1 MFMERQQALL
11 LEQQKEIRR
20 EMEAGQKA
28 TEAKAKA
35 DLEKLREEM
44 TPPEPAPAITEEELA
59 TLQARVQALH
69 AAQLLADEELFV
81 AEDLCADYLEL
92 QASVPSGGVLTQE
105 AIQTCVGHSYA
116 AAAKLLKLVR
126 LSAGMASDAAFAR
139 QLKRKFV

>member
-1 MFMERQQALL
+1 MERQQVVLL
-11 LEQQKEIRR
+11 GQQKEAKLELAQARQ
-20 EMEAGQKA
+20 EMETKM
-28 TEAKAKA
+28 
-35 DLEKLREEM
+35 EKLREEM